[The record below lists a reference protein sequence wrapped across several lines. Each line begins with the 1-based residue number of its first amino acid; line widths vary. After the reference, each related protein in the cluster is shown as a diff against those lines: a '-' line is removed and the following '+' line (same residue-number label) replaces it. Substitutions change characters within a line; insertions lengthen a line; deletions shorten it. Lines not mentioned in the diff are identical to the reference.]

1 MANKTEFDVILWGGS
16 SFVGKLVAEYMF
28 ANYGVDGELRW
39 AIGGRNEKKLEAT
52 RDLLGAGAE
61 KLSLLVGDARDR
73 PFLDSM
79 VRDTKVVLSTVGP
92 YALYGKELIEACAAS
107 GTDYCDLSGE
117 ITFISEMMDKYSE
130 QARASGAR
138 ILTCCG
144 VDSLPSDL
152 GVYILN
158 AAARKRLGA
167 GVSHVTNEVKSFKG
181 GFSGGTILSLGLMRN
196 QAAAAEKVATI
207 LDNPYAICPLGRR
220 SGISQPDVDV
230 VLHSESGA
238 WLGPFFMA
246 IVNTRVVHATNAHLD
261 YPYGS
266 NFTYVEGFAVSSRF
280 VANLISAVSRLFYW
294 AYRIRPL
301 RAILNATMLP
311 KTGEGP
317 SKKTREQGHFKF
329 HFIARTR
336 SDDRLQLIISGDRD
350 PGYGASSRM
359 IGEVAVCLANDLS
372 KDDLP
377 GGFWTPAAAI
387 ADRIIPRLI
396 QNAGLQFRLETETGD
411 ACSVSAVLSKDKTE
425 KYHQRLDDTGKGE
438 SRICAQK

>member
-1 MANKTEFDVILWGGS
+1 VGLTMANKTEFDIILWGGS
-16 SFVGKLVAEYMF
+16 SFVGRLVAEYLF

-39 AIGGRNEKKLEAT
+39 AVGGRNEKKLEAT

-61 KLSLLVGDARDR
+61 RLPLFVGDARDR
-73 PFLDSM
+73 PFLGSM
-79 VRDTKVVLSTVGP
+79 VGNTKVVLSTVGP
-92 YALYGKELIEACAAS
+92 YMLYGKELIEACAAS

-130 QARASGAR
+130 QARTSGAR

-158 AAARKRLGA
+158 AAAHKRLGF

-181 GFSGGTILSLGLMRN
+181 RFSGGTIFSLGLMRN
-196 QAAAAEKVATI
+196 QAAADDRVAAI
-207 LDNPYAICPLGRR
+207 LDNPYAICPPGGR
-220 SGISQPDVDV
+220 SGISQPDVDA
-230 VLHSESGA
+230 VLHSETGA

-261 YPYGS
+261 YPYG
-266 NFTYVEGFAVSSRF
+266 NDFTYVEGFAVRSRL
-280 VANLISAVSRLFYW
+280 VANLLAAVSRSFYW

-301 RAILNATMLP
+301 RALLNATLLP
-311 KTGEGP
+311 KPGEGP
-317 SKKTREQGHFKF
+317 SRKTREEGHFTF

-336 SDDRLQLIISGDRD
+336 SDDRLELVISGDRD

-359 IGEVAVCLANDLS
+359 IGEAAVCLAKDLA
-372 KDDLP
+372 KEDLP

-387 ADRIIPRLI
+387 ADMIIPRLI
-396 QNAGLQFRLETETGD
+396 QNAGLQFRLVTETGD
-411 ACSVSAVLSKDKTE
+411 ACPVRNV
-425 KYHQRLDDTGKGE
+425 
-438 SRICAQK
+438 SRIIS